1 MPEPGLALLKF
12 GGSICREA
20 RMFALA
26 LDAVTLLARRRR
38 LVVLP
43 GGGEFADRVRL
54 AQSEHGFSDD
64 TAHWMAIL
72 AMEQV
77 GYLIA
82 DSLGN
87 ARLVRAEAEI
97 ALAHDARQVPV
108 FAPYQWL
115 RADDPVPHSW
125 DATSDSIAAALA
137 GHIGA
142 SELILLK
149 PVMGPVETLVDP
161 AFASTCPAGLRVSV
175 ATPATLADLAH

>member
-1 MPEPGLALLKF
+1 MPEPGLAVLKF

-20 RMFALA
+20 GMFSLA
-26 LDAVTLLARRRR
+26 LDAVTLLAQRRR

-54 AQSEHGFSDD
+54 AQREHGFSDD

-77 GYLIA
+77 GHLIA
-82 DSLGN
+82 DALGE
-87 ARLVRAEAEI
+87 ARLVRAEADI

-108 FAPYQWL
+108 FSPYQWL
-115 RADDPVPHSW
+115 RVNDTLPHSW
-125 DATSDSIAAALA
+125 DVTSDSIAAALA

-142 SELILLK
+142 TDLILLK
-149 PVMGPVETLVDP
+149 PVMGPAEALVDA
-161 AFASTCPAGLRVSV
+161 AFASTCPQGLRVSV
-175 ATPATLADLAH
+175 ATPATLAAHAH